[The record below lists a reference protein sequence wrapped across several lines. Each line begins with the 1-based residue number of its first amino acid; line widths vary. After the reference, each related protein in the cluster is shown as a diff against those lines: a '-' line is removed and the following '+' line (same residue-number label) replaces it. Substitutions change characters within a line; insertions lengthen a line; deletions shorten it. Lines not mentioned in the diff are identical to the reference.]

1 MDLGLTG
8 KAALVWGG
16 SKGMGYAAA
25 RQLALEGVDVVI
37 AARTESSLQAAAQAL
52 SAECGRPVR
61 YVVADITRKA
71 GREAA
76 LAAWGGILAGAG
88 VVGWGAWRAWAAR
101 S

>member
-25 RQLALEGVDVVI
+25 RQLALEGVAVVI
-37 AARTESSLQAAAQAL
+37 AARTESSLQEAAQAL

-61 YVVADITRKA
+61 YVVADITTSTPSSASCR
-71 GREAA
+71 AA
-76 LAAWGGILAGAG
+76 A
-88 VVGWGAWRAWAAR
+88 
-101 S
+101 